1 MKFKTNSYLQVFV
14 SLHVGA
20 ELQIPLQ
27 DSRTK
32 PAFVVLVN
40 HNLKKKNLISG
51 TQDSQMEVTGSIV
64 INLR

>member
-40 HNLKKKNLISG
+40 HNLKKKSDFRNP
-51 TQDSQMEVTGSIV
+51 SQSNGG
-64 INLR
+64 NRK